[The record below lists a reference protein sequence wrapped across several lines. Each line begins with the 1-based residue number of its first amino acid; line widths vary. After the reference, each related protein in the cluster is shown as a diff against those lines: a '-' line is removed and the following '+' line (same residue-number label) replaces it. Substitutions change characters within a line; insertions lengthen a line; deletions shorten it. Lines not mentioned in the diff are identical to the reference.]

1 MIKLALAKIIS
12 GGQTGADR
20 GGLEAA
26 IALNIPHGGYC
37 PKGRLAED
45 GCVPHRYSLIELS
58 TRDYPTRT
66 LWNIAKSDGTLVF
79 VSSLKEAGPGSRL
92 TIATALKVRKPCRTI
107 ELEQG
112 LEAAVRRV
120 RGWFRLCGTVKTVNV
135 AGSRESTTPGIEV
148 AVRDLLVE
156 VLQ

>member
-1 MIKLALAKIIS
+1 M
-12 GGQTGADR
+12 
-20 GGLEAA
+20 
-26 IALNIPHGGYC
+26 
-37 PKGRLAED
+37 
-45 GCVPHRYSLIELS
+45 
-58 TRDYPTRT
+58 
-66 LWNIAKSDGTLVF
+66 
-79 VSSLKEAGPGSRL
+79 KEAGPGSRL

>member
-1 MIKLALAKIIS
+1 MISLTKNIS

-26 IALNIPHGGYC
+26 ITLGIPHGGFC

-45 GCVPHRYSLIELS
+45 GGVPHRYKLIES
-58 TRDYPTRT
+58 PVRGYPDRT
-66 LWNIAKSDGTLVF
+66 LRNIALADATVVF
-79 VSSLKEAGPGSRL
+79 ILSLKTAGPGSRL
-92 TIATALKVRKPCRTI
+92 TVLTAMRVHKPVLTI
-107 ELEQG
+107 ELAREG
-112 LEAAVRRV
+112 DKAARI
-120 RGWFRLCGTVKTVNV
+120 RGWLRRFKVKTLNV
-135 AGSRESTTPGIEV
+135 AGSRESTTPGIEA